1 MDKDEER
8 ADVRCQSVILEVN
21 PHALDALGVPFEF
34 TELHDIRV
42 VHLWREYDRTG
53 ILKAIED
60 AYKEE
65 QEADAIGHDREA
77 NTCVTI
83 DDFFEILEGHT
94 SDTAKHHKHDY
105 ISEVDHHDSGL
116 ETEYTAATLA
126 FVHRG

>member
-8 ADVRCQSVILEVN
+8 ADVRSQSVILEVN
-21 PHALDALGVPFEF
+21 SHVLDALSMPFELSK
-34 TELHDIRV
+34 LHNIRV
-42 VHLWREYDRTG
+42 VHLGREKDRSG

-65 QEADAIGHDREA
+65 QEADAVSHDREA
-77 NTCVTI
+77 NTCVTG
-83 DDFFEILEGHT
+83 DDVGEILYGHT
-94 SDTAKHHKHDY
+94 SDTAEHHKHDY